1 MRTVEDYYNEFEKN
15 DIEIVVFVTTG
26 FGGAMPLAGNRQ
38 VTSFFPAMIDL
49 SVNELIEA
57 DGRIEQVVTN
67 DAFSQKQYACFKD
80 NGIYKLLVS
89 KCIPKELSPNVL
101 PSINNRYLLKKVL
114 SSYDVTKEPIEL
126 VAYREKYLE
135 PVSARIEDTDF
146 LLNRRFKWFEGEFVY
161 DGWTCHVILKLDS
174 GSNKNADSASLCYA
188 TIKKDIDQWVFRAR
202 EKATEQLLSVA
213 KNCQED
219 DSELSSEVFKLKMT
233 PLESIL
239 VKNDRSFEMS
249 FGDSNMF
256 GGHQITLS
264 GNLED
269 GFINSDIVG

>member
-1 MRTVEDYYNEFEKN
+1 MRTVEDYYNEFEKK

-26 FGGAMPLAGNRQ
+26 FGGAMPLVGNRQ
-38 VTSFFPAMIDL
+38 VTSYFPAMIDL
-49 SVNELIEA
+49 SVNELIET

-114 SSYDVTKEPIEL
+114 SSYDVTNAPTEL

-135 PVSARIEDTDF
+135 PVSARIEGTDF
-146 LLNRRFKWFEGEFVY
+146 LLNRRFKCYEGEFVY
-161 DGWTCHVILKLDS
+161 DGWTCQVILKLDS
-174 GSNKNADSASLCYA
+174 GSNRNAESASLCYA
-188 TIKKDIDQWVFRAR
+188 TIKRDIAQWVLRAK
-202 EKATEQLLSVA
+202 EKAAEQLLSIAVE
-213 KNCQED
+213 CQED
-219 DSELSSEVFKLKMT
+219 DSELSSEVFESKLT
-233 PLESIL
+233 PLQSIL

-249 FGDSNMF
+249 FGDSDIF
-256 GGHQITLS
+256 GGHQIMLR

-269 GFINSDIVG
+269 GFIDSDIVG